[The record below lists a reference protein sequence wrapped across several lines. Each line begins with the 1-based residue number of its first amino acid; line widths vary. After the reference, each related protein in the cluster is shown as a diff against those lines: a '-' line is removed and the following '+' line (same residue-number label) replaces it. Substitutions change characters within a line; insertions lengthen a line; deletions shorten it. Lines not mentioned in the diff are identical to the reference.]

1 MGSAFQSRTFKA
13 CDENTLKHY
22 VAGEIDQA
30 AHDSGHSYSGDLGDK
45 RTGLI
50 IKNRFVADSDEAF
63 EWIDKNYPDKDDPL
77 VALKIPGNLSD
88 RKTQSIEKRKRK
100 IWERLNE
107 QRLKLGHGDP
117 TYGNGMSLGFEA
129 YSEAREKAEEVN
141 IAAQIIKRVAAEKAQ
156 FKTCQSCESKIN
168 KKYLTRH
175 QCPVCGNEEILLTN
189 TDKKRLEGV
198 RAKIKQYQA
207 QIDELD
213 AELKQYIKD
222 QEAKMVKDGNW
233 FWFVGGWCRD

>member
-1 MGSAFQSRTFKA
+1 MGSTFQSRTIKA
-13 CDENTLKHY
+13 CDENTLKQY
-22 VAGEIDQA
+22 VAREIDQA
-30 AHDSGHSYSGDLGDK
+30 AYEEGNSYSGDLGDK

-50 IKNRFVADSDEAF
+50 IKNLFVADRDEAF

-88 RKTQSIEKRKRK
+88 RKTQSIEKRKQK
-100 IWERLNE
+100 ILDRMNE
-107 QRLKLGHGDP
+107 QKIKLGHGDP
-117 TYGNGMSLGFEA
+117 TLGKGMSLGVEA
-129 YSEAREKAEEVN
+129 YREAVKKADEAN
-141 IAAQIIKRVAAEKAQ
+141 IALQIIKRVAAEKAQ

-213 AELKQYIKD
+213 AELKRYIKD

>member
-13 CDENTLKHY
+13 CDEQTLKQC

-30 AHDSGHSYSGDLGDK
+30 AYESGHIYSGDLGDK

-88 RKTQSIEKRKRK
+88 RKSKSIENRRLKVF
-100 IWERLNE
+100 ERMNDL
-107 QRLKLGHGDP
+107 RLKLGQGNPMFGDKLP
-117 TYGNGMSLGFEA
+117 EGAKDTTEA
-129 YSEAREKAEEVN
+129 YKMACDASIPR
-141 IAAQIIKRVAAEKAQ
+141 QIIQRVAAEKAQ